1 MDLDNPRGAFYCILD
16 VMATTPKL
24 QDRPRVLVVGGGYVG
39 LYVALKLQKK
49 IANAGGI
56 VTVVDPLPYMTYQ
69 PFLPEVAGGN
79 IEARH
84 AVVSHRQH
92 LKQTELIQGRVTSID
107 HANRTAVV
115 APSDGGDT
123 FEIPYFDVV
132 LAAGAITRTF
142 PIKGLADK
150 GIGLKTIEEAVA
162 LRNKVLE
169 RIEAGSLMTDP
180 AERARAL
187 TFVVVGGGFAGI
199 ECITEMEDLA
209 RAAVK
214 NNPRVKP
221 GGSPLRPGRSH
232 GPHHARGH
240 RQQAE
245 WVVGHLRSRGIEV
258 LLNTSLDNAEGSLK
272 LINLPDKTPAQEF
285 EADTL
290 VWTAGVQANP
300 MVRST
305 DFPLE
310 PRGRVRV
317 LADLRIAGDEGIID
331 NAWAAGDVAAVPDLT
346 GSGLPDGT
354 CVPNAQHALR
364 QAKRLA
370 KNLWA
375 SRWDKPLKDYKHKNL
390 GAVAGFGEWKGVAN
404 INLLGRIGLK
414 GPLAWLAHRGYHGMA
429 MPTVERKIRVISGW
443 IWAFFLGRD
452 TTQLMDLDNPR
463 GAFVAAATPAPKPAA
478 APAPAAPPAAEPRPT
493 PRQSVTGRRQ
503 VTVPADSK

>member
-1 MDLDNPRGAFYCILD
+1 
-16 VMATTPKL
+16 MATTPQL

-115 APSDGGDT
+115 APADGGAN
-123 FEIPYFDVV
+123 FEVPYFDVV

-169 RIEAGSLMTDP
+169 RIEVGSIMTDP
-180 AERARAL
+180 AERAKAL

-214 NNPRVKP
+214 NNPRVKQEEVRFVLVEAMGRIMPEVTEKAGRMGCGTPPQPRHRGPAQHLAGQRRGYPQAHQPAGQVAGP
-221 GGSPLRPGRSH
+221 GI
-232 GPHHARGH
+232 
-240 RQQAE
+240 
-245 WVVGHLRSRGIEV
+245 RSRHPGV
-258 LLNTSLDNAEGSLK
+258 DCRCAGQPDGPLHR
-272 LINLPDKTPAQEF
+272 LPARAARPRPRSSGPAH
-285 EADTL
+285 
-290 VWTAGVQANP
+290 
-300 MVRST
+300 R
-305 DFPLE
+305 
-310 PRGRVRV
+310 RRR
-317 LADLRIAGDEGIID
+317 RHHR

-414 GPLAWLAHRGYHGMA
+414 GGLAWLAHRGYHGMA
-429 MPTVERKIRVISGW
+429 MPTVERKIRVIMGW
-443 IWAFFLGRD
+443 ILAFFMGRD
-452 TTQLMDLDNPR
+452 TTQLRTWTTRAARSWPQPPR
-463 GAFVAAATPAPKPAA
+463 LPSRPLPRRCGSAAAAA
-478 APAPAAPPAAEPRPT
+478 
-493 PRQSVTGRRQ
+493 GRGCEGWTQ
-503 VTVPADSK
+503 GSCTAKAK